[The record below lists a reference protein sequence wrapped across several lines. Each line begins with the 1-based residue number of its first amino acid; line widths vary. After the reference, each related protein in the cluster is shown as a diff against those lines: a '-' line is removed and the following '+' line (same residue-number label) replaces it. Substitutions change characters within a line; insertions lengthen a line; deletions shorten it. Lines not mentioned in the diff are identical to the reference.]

1 MHRTYTISQRIIYI
15 SMTVMTALAVRRLDN
30 TGLDGITLLMMLS
43 PLFIYAVY
51 ATFIR
56 KKIT

>member
-1 MHRTYTISQRIIYI
+1 MYRTYTISQRIIYL
-15 SMTVMTALAVRRLDN
+15 SMAVMTAVGVRRLNN
-30 TGLDGITLLMMLS
+30 TGLDSITLLIMLS

-56 KKIT
+56 KKSV